1 MATAR
6 ITADIAILG
15 SGPGGATMAYAL
27 RDRGAKVVLLER
39 GDFLPKEPEN
49 QSVRAV
55 FRESRY
61 KAGETWLDGHGKPF
75 AHGTHYFVGGNTKLF
90 GACLARLR
98 ESDFDGYELEDGWS
112 PQWPHGYADL
122 EPHYAEAER
131 IYRVHARIGDDFL
144 EPPRSGDY
152 PFGPVDDDPVI
163 AALRE
168 RLAAQG
174 LRPFSLPLGID
185 VRPGGRCVRSR
196 ECDAF
201 PCPLDA
207 KSDADVCCVRP
218 ALRSPDVRLV
228 TRTFAKRLITDRTG
242 RHVTHVE
249 ADVAGEHT
257 EVIAQRFVVSCGA
270 VNSAALLL
278 RSANAQHPDGLA
290 NSSGQVGRNYM
301 HHTNAAL
308 LAVDPRR
315 TNEIRFQKT
324 LGINDFYFGD
334 AESADEWP
342 FPLGSAQLVGKVH
355 GEMIK
360 SQRPILPLRLATA
373 LARRSID
380 WWLFTEDA
388 PLPGNRVTLGAGGAI
403 KVTWRP
409 TNTGSQDRLITA
421 TARMMR
427 RAGYPLILTQRWG
440 LPTNSHQSGTLRFGT
455 DPGTSVL
462 DPMCRAHDV
471 DNLYAVDGSF
481 FPSVGGGP
489 GGPTLTIAAQALRV
503 ADESDLAR

>member
-6 ITADIAILG
+6 VTADIAILG

-27 RDRGAKVVLLER
+27 RDSGAKVVLLER

-55 FRESRY
+55 FREGRY
-61 KAGETWLDGHGKPF
+61 KPSETWLDGEGKPF
-75 AHGTHYFVGGNTKLF
+75 VPGTHYFVGGNTKLF

-98 ESDFDGYELEDGWS
+98 ESDFHAYELEDGPS
-112 PQWPHGYADL
+112 PAWPHGYAEL
-122 EPHYAEAER
+122 ERHYAEAER
-131 IYRVHARIGDDFL
+131 IYRVHARNGDDFL
-144 EPPRSGDY
+144 EPPRSGEY
-152 PFGPVDDDPVI
+152 PFGPVDDDPAI
-163 AALRE
+163 AELRD

-201 PCPLDA
+201 PCPVDA

-228 TRTFAKRLITDRTG
+228 TRALAKRLVTDHTG
-242 RHVTHVE
+242 RRVTHVE

-257 EVIAQRFVVSCGA
+257 EVVAGRFVVSCGA

-278 RSANAQHPDGLA
+278 RSANAQHPEGLA

-308 LAVDPRR
+308 LAIDPRR
-315 TNEIRFQKT
+315 TNEIGFQKT
-324 LGINDFYFGD
+324 LGINDFYF
-334 AESADEWP
+334 ADPERSDGWR
-342 FPLGSAQLVGKVH
+342 FPLGSAQLVGKVQ
-355 GEMIK
+355 GEMIR
-360 SQRPILPLRLATA
+360 SQQPWLPLRLAMA
-373 LARRSID
+373 LARRSVD
-380 WWLFTEDA
+380 WWLFTEDT
-388 PLPGNRVTLGAGGAI
+388 PLPENRVTLGPGGAI
-403 KVTWRP
+403 RLTWRP
-409 TNTGSQDRLITA
+409 TNTGSQNRLIKA

-427 RAGYPLILTQRWG
+427 RAGFPLILTRRWG
-440 LPTNSHQSGTLRFGT
+440 LPTNSHQSGTLRFGA
-455 DPGTSVL
+455 DPTTSVL
-462 DPMCRAHDV
+462 DPLCRAHDV

-489 GGPTLTIAAQALRV
+489 GGPTLTIAAQAMRV
-503 ADESDLAR
+503 AEESDLAA